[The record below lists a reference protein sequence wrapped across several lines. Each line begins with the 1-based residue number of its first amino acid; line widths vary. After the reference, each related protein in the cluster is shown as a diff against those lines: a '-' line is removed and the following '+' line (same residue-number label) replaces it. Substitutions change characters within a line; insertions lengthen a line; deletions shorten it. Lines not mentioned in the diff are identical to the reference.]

1 MIDSCACDNILT
13 FKKAIPSEIIELG
26 DIVMLD
32 PGTNYIKRAV
42 VNDFQDMMINSRLIV
57 GVCIKSNNTD
67 PVPEIMS
74 GGSSDGDI
82 ERELIDSGW
91 SDSVQ
96 TIIIESGTADQNSR
110 EIIQVA
116 YSGERAVNVC
126 GFVDLGDRLCISS
139 HPGKAKSKDYM
150 DEEYFKARSI
160 GKVIQFTNDPKR
172 VKALIDIE

>member
-1 MIDSCACDNILT
+1 MIHTCSCNNTIT
-13 FKKAIPSEIIELG
+13 YKKAIPSEIIELG

-42 VNDFQDMMINSRLIV
+42 VNNQEEMMLNSRLIV
-57 GVCIKSNNTD
+57 GVCVKANNTD
-67 PVPEIMS
+67 PVPEVMS
-74 GGSSDGDI
+74 GGSSDDSI
-82 ERELIDSGW
+82 VRELIDSGL
-91 SDSVQ
+91 SDSIQ
-96 TIIIESGTADQNSR
+96 TIIIESGTSDQNSR

-116 YSGERAVNVC
+116 YSGEHAVNIC
-126 GFVDLGDRLCISS
+126 GFVDLGDRLCISQ

-150 DEEYFKARSI
+150 DEEYFKSRSI

>member
-1 MIDSCACDNILT
+1 MIDTCSCNNTLT

-42 VNDFQDMMINSRLIV
+42 ANDMQDMMVNSRLII
-57 GVCIKSNNTD
+57 GVCVKSNNTE
-67 PVPEIMS
+67 PIPEIMS
-74 GGSSDGDI
+74 GGPSEGTI
-82 ERELIDSGW
+82 KRELINGGV

-96 TIIIESGTADQNSR
+96 TIIIESGTSDQNSR

-116 YSGERAVNVC
+116 YSGEHAVNIC

-160 GKVIQFTNDPKR
+160 GKAIQFTNDPKR

>member
-1 MIDSCACDNILT
+1 MIDTCSCNNT
-13 FKKAIPSEIIELG
+13 MTYKKAIPSEVIELG
-26 DIVMLD
+26 DLVMLD

-42 VNDFQDMMINSRLIV
+42 ANDIPEMMINSRLIV
-57 GVCIKSNNTD
+57 GVCVKANNTD
-67 PVPEIMS
+67 PVPEVMS
-74 GGSSDGDI
+74 GGSSDDL
-82 ERELIDSGW
+82 ERIMIDSGI
-91 SDSVQ
+91 SDSIQ
-96 TIIIESGTADQNSR
+96 TIIIESGTSDQNSR
-110 EIIQVA
+110 EIVQIA
-116 YSGERAVNVC
+116 YSGEHAVNIC